1 MVKRI
6 ISFVGSMGREITDL
20 HEAAYLLAGSA
31 VASILF
37 ALIRDRLL
45 AHSLGASAMLD
56 VYFAAFRIPDFI
68 FVAVASLV
76 STSILVP
83 FLIESKEKG
92 VDELKSSIQSLFSVF
107 SLFIIVVCGI
117 AYFLIPSLERA
128 LFPNLF
134 IRGFGDTL
142 IATSRILLLSPVLL
156 GVASFFAS
164 ITQIQNRFLVYA
176 LSYPLYNVGIIFG
189 IIFFLPNFGVTGLA
203 FGVIIGALLL
213 SLTQIPLV
221 IRDGLFPRLSFRFDW
236 NKVKRVAKLSVP
248 RAVTLSS
255 QQITNIGLIS
265 FASFLG
271 VGSISIFNLAQNLQ
285 SVPLSIIGASY
296 SSAAFPVLARLIVE
310 KDRKGFLSRM
320 VTAGKHVIFWSM
332 PVTVLFVVL
341 RAQIVRV
348 VLGSGQF
355 SWSDT
360 KLTAAALALFVI
372 SSVGQS
378 LMLLFVRSFYA
389 EGKTAKPLLINV
401 VSTIATVLMAF
412 GLIKL
417 YHGAPDF
424 AYFIQSLLKTG
435 GSTDSAVLM
444 LPLAFTLG
452 VLLNLYL
459 HWRSFTRE
467 FSSFTS
473 SVMKTVFHSVSAS
486 IIGGYAAYLSLDL
499 FDDIFGLST
508 LLGVFMQGLC
518 AGIVGIIVIIFILKV
533 LKSPE
538 LGDIHQTLAQ
548 KVWRVDKA
556 SLDKLPSS
564 Q

>member
-1 MVKRI
+1 MVKKI
-6 ISFVGSMGREITDL
+6 LSFVGGFGREITGL

-31 VASILF
+31 VASLLF
-37 ALIRDRLL
+37 ALVRDRLL
-45 AHSLGASAMLD
+45 AHNFGASAMLD

-83 FLIESKEKG
+83 FLIESKEKSN
-92 VDELKSSIQSLFSVF
+92 DELKSSIQSLFSVF
-107 SLFIIVVCGI
+107 SILIIVVCGI
-117 AYFLIPSLERA
+117 TYFLMPWLDHA

-134 IRGFGDTL
+134 ANGLGDTL
-142 IATSRILLLSPVLL
+142 ITTSRILLLSPVLL

-176 LSYPLYNVGIIFG
+176 LSYPLYNIGIIFG
-189 IIFFLPNFGVTGLA
+189 IIFFLPHWGVNGLA
-203 FGVIIGALLL
+203 FGVILGALLL

-221 IRDGLFPRLSFRFDW
+221 IKDGLFPKLNFHFDW
-236 NKVKRVAKLSVP
+236 NKVKRVAKLSIP
-248 RAVTLSS
+248 RTVTLSS
-255 QQITNIGLIS
+255 QQITNLGLIS

-271 VGSISIFNLAQNLQ
+271 AGSISIFNLALNLQ

-296 SSAAFPVLARLIVE
+296 SSAAFPVLARFIAQ
-310 KDRKGFLSRM
+310 KDREGFLSRM
-320 VTAGKHVIFWSM
+320 IAAGKHVIFWSI
-332 PVTVLFVVL
+332 PVTVLFIVL

-389 EGKTAKPLLINV
+389 EGKTAKPLLINLI
-401 VSTIATVLMAF
+401 STIATVLMGF

-417 YHGAPDF
+417 YHSAPDF
-424 AYFIQSLLKTG
+424 AYFIESLLKTT
-435 GSTDSAVLM
+435 GSTDSSVLM
-444 LPLAFTLG
+444 LPLAFTFG
-452 VLLNLYL
+452 ALLNLYL
-459 HWRSFTRE
+459 HWRSFARE
-467 FSSFTS
+467 FPSFNRPVLT
-473 SVMKTVFHSVSAS
+473 TAWHSIAAS
-486 IIGGYAAYLSLDL
+486 IIGGYATYLSLNI
-499 FDDIFGLST
+499 FDDIFGLTT
-508 LLGVFMQGLC
+508 LLGVFMQGFSS
-518 AGIVGIIVIIFILKV
+518 GVIGIIVIVIILKV

-538 LGDIHQTLAQ
+538 LRDIHEALAK
-548 KVWRVDKA
+548 KVWGIDKA
-556 SLDKLPSS
+556 SLDKLPS
-564 Q
+564 